1 MIFRYHG
8 SADHREGAGDPQA
21 AVVRLAL
28 RACYFRL
35 AVLEVLAVQRSAHWW
50 LPVAAEPQEKP
61 SVVLAAQFAP
71 VLRSMCSTALAVASR
86 RSRLLAEGVKLAVVA
101 LQVAAAQQA
110 ETPAVVSRGSLLGA
124 AVAIG
129 QV

>member
-1 MIFRYHG
+1 M
-8 SADHREGAGDPQA
+8 
-21 AVVRLAL
+21 
-28 RACYFRL
+28 
-35 AVLEVLAVQRSAHWW
+35 
-50 LPVAAEPQEKP
+50 
-61 SVVLAAQFAP
+61 VLAAQFAP

-129 QV
+129 QVSGFGVNSYILGLKALIDAVKTKKHAK